1 MESDNFV
8 SRLIAWRHLLVR
20 WGIYLGL
27 GLALVCAA
35 LAGLA
40 FVIGSA
46 AAATPFVVLGFGLAV
61 GWGVTWVVYVFSVA
75 RPLAQLAAATEDL
88 AGTDAA
94 ALSDVL
100 AAVAEGDLTRRLEL
114 RTKPVSVSGTAEV
127 SRLGEGIGEIMARLG
142 ESASSLNSTTDEA
155 CQRLFYVGPDGYV
168 QGQVCG
174 EAMGRAIGK
183 GQVLIVTSSFEH
195 AGLELRR
202 KGFEGV
208 LHEHYPGIEIVQ
220 SMESP
225 YPAAEM
231 RAAVAPMLK
240 KYPRL
245 AGLYLTVVGAGA
257 AWAVADAGLAG
268 KLTLI
273 CHDIVNEAMP
283 YVVKGVISAVSGQ
296 DPYAQGHDTVIYLF
310 NHLAAGWLPSESR
323 MLTSMDLVTAA
334 DCNQYWQ
341 AGKGIIESPAM
352 AERRPKP
359 MRVSARPLRIA
370 VLGIEDAV
378 FWDDVRVGTHAA
390 ATELKPYN
398 AEVEW
403 IVPEPDGAFDLAIR
417 AAAIEKLVEQGY
429 DAIATPINDTG
440 LVASINY
447 AVARGVPVATF
458 NSELSSLR
466 GLMTTLH
473 HRAQKLMSVSSG
485 LATSAQSSGAA
496 TRQIAEN
503 ISQMAQAATSEAGA
517 MNRANASI
525 EHITESV
532 DAIATG
538 AREQAEAAESLSQ
551 AATHIAEAVQLAGS
565 SSESVVAATI
575 QARATAES
583 GSEAV
588 RQTLAQMKSIES
600 AVDSSAATIEET
612 NSRAQQIG
620 EIVDTIEDIAAQ
632 TNLLALNAAI
642 EAARAGD
649 QGKGFAVVASEIRK
663 LAEKSAAATKEISA
677 IIATVQAT
685 ARRAAE
691 AMDVA
696 MQKVHDGSSMA
707 HHSGEALDELLESA
721 VTTQRQTSE
730 MADANR
736 TVANV
741 MDDLTAAIERV
752 SVVVR
757 ANMERSQMA
766 SASIRET
773 LDIVE
778 SVAAISE
785 ENAASAE
792 AVAAS
797 TGMVS
802 QQAEEVNEAALELTD
817 IARELEGSTAHFK
830 LTWSEGD
837 GDAAAASGDAGPAPS
852 VVASPRSSKRSRAA

>member
-1 MESDNFV
+1 
-8 SRLIAWRHLLVR
+8 
-20 WGIYLGL
+20 
-27 GLALVCAA
+27 
-35 LAGLA
+35 
-40 FVIGSA
+40 
-46 AAATPFVVLGFGLAV
+46 
-61 GWGVTWVVYVFSVA
+61 
-75 RPLAQLAAATEDL
+75 
-88 AGTDAA
+88 
-94 ALSDVL
+94 
-100 AAVAEGDLTRRLEL
+100 
-114 RTKPVSVSGTAEV
+114 
-127 SRLGEGIGEIMARLG
+127 
-142 ESASSLNSTTDEA
+142 
-155 CQRLFYVGPDGYV
+155 
-168 QGQVCG
+168 
-174 EAMGRAIGK
+174 
-183 GQVLIVTSSFEH
+183 
-195 AGLELRR
+195 
-202 KGFEGV
+202 
-208 LHEHYPGIEIVQ
+208 
-220 SMESP
+220 
-225 YPAAEM
+225 
-231 RAAVAPMLK
+231 
-240 KYPRL
+240 
-245 AGLYLTVVGAGA
+245 
-257 AWAVADAGLAG
+257 
-268 KLTLI
+268 
-273 CHDIVNEAMP
+273 
-283 YVVKGVISAVSGQ
+283 
-296 DPYAQGHDTVIYLF
+296 
-310 NHLAAGWLPSESR
+310 
-323 MLTSMDLVTAA
+323 
-334 DCNQYWQ
+334 
-341 AGKGIIESPAM
+341 
-352 AERRPKP
+352 
-359 MRVSARPLRIA
+359 
-370 VLGIEDAV
+370 
-378 FWDDVRVGTHAA
+378 
-390 ATELKPYN
+390 
-398 AEVEW
+398 
-403 IVPEPDGAFDLAIR
+403 
-417 AAAIEKLVEQGY
+417 
-429 DAIATPINDTG
+429 
-440 LVASINY
+440 
-447 AVARGVPVATF
+447 
-458 NSELSSLR
+458 
-466 GLMTTLH
+466 MTTLA
-473 HRAQKLMSVSSG
+473 HRAQKLMVVSSG

-503 ISQMAQAATSEAGA
+503 ISQMAQAATSEAEA

-551 AATHIAEAVQLAGS
+551 AAIHIADAVQLAGS

-649 QGKGFAVVASEIRK
+649 QGRGFAVVASEIRK

-707 HHSGEALDELLESA
+707 QHSGEALDELLESA

-757 ANMERSQMA
+757 ANMERSEMA

-778 SVAAISE
+778 TVAAISE

-792 AVAAS
+792 RVAAS

-802 QQAEEVNEAALELTD
+802 QQAQEVNEAASDLTD

-830 LTWSEGD
+830 LTWSERD
-837 GDAAAASGDAGPAPS
+837 GYAAPNAASGEDPAPS
-852 VVASPRSSKRSRAA
+852 VVGSPRSSKRSRAA